1 MCHCDGETVNHL
13 LLHCNVM
20 AVLWT
25 FVFRS
30 LGYSVC
36 FRGGWWKLVWEA
48 FFRCLEF
55 SSFVFDVDSLAGTK

>member
-20 AVLWT
+20 SVLWT

-30 LGYSVC
+30 LGYRVLQRRVVEIGLGSILQM
-36 FRGGWWKLVWEA
+36 FGI
-48 FFRCLEF
+48 
-55 SSFVFDVDSLAGTK
+55 